1 MKESPASF
9 VLILILAI
17 YAHSAIADA
26 HVALDASSDAG
37 REIQKQTPRI
47 SMNIGVEI
55 TGLETAA
62 EEAAQGLNLIGEA
75 LQDLAD
81 NPELTAE
88 HQQKIQQALSRVDAL
103 GKSLTIAVDQL
114 PDTIDK
120 SVAPLVDASNELSS
134 QIKRT
139 IVITA
144 IALIIILVAA
154 LAAVYYFVLAP
165 GTQSVIKTTALL
177 GELANTLKTTAE
189 IVEISSERNLQ
200 VMEEVRRLRS
210 QT

>member
-17 YAHSAIADA
+17 YAHSAFADA

-37 REIQKQTPRI
+37 REIQKQTPHI

-103 GKSLTIAVDQL
+103 GKSLTVAVDQL

-120 SVAPLVDASNELSS
+120 SVTPLVDASNELSS